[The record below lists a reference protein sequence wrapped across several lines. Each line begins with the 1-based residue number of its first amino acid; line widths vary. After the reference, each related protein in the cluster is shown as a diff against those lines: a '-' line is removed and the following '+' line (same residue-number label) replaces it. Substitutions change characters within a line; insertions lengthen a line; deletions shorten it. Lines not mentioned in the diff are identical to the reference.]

1 MAHKIIQ
8 WNCRGL
14 RSNYNDLAILLQE
27 HSPSAVCLQE
37 TNLKPNTNI
46 SFKNYTMVNCFGPA
60 NNERACWGVSI
71 LVKDGT
77 PHQHI
82 TLKTNLQAVAVNIN
96 CHRPMTICSVYL
108 PPNRSVDVVELR
120 QLVKQLPKPFMLLGD
135 FNGHHTMWGCRD
147 INPRGRIIEDFLSE
161 ENLCIFNDDTTTY
174 LHPAS
179 GSATAI
185 DLSLCD
191 PDLYLDYTWRVNED
205 LCSSDHYP
213 IFIESNNSIVE
224 ERVQHWRL
232 HRADWEAFQQ
242 SCGESLT
249 ISQFENE
256 EGVDDPIALFTAK
269 LHNIA
274 DKSIPKTST
283 VPKKLDKP
291 WFDEGC
297 RKAIDKRKKSL
308 QKFKKHPT
316 RQNLDGYKKDYA
328 KARRTI
334 SEAKRQSWR
343 AYVSTLN
350 NNTSAKHT
358 WQMLRRISGKR
369 KDKTI
374 KYLVTDSDTI
384 TNKTD
389 IAETLATS
397 FAAKSSP
404 DHYQEKFRKI
414 RDKEKENTLDF
425 ESDNDE
431 KYNVD
436 FSKRELIKSIAQA
449 TDSATG
455 PDEIHYQFLKH
466 LPDVS
471 LDLLLLLLNDLWQ
484 SQDFPDGWREA
495 TVIPIPKPGKD
506 RTDPNN
512 YRPIA
517 LTSCLCKIMERM
529 INHRLTWFLQDNHII
544 TKYQCGF
551 QKGKSTT
558 DHLVRL
564 ETYIRQGFVKNQHT
578 VGVFFDL
585 EKAYDTTWK
594 GGIMKDLH
602 EMGLKGRLPLFID
615 NFLKGRKFKVR
626 LDNTHS
632 SLNPQEEGV
641 PQGSILSPTLFTVKI
656 NSIIDALPDDIEKS
670 LYVDDLAVYC
680 QSSNMA
686 IIERRLQGCLDKLVT
701 CADENGFKFSPTKT
715 LCVHFCKKNGL
726 QPEPN
731 LKLYGQ
737 QLPVEEQVKF
747 LGLFFDKKL
756 SFIPHIKYMK
766 DKCRK
771 ALQLL
776 RVISSKDWGGDRTTL
791 LRIYRSHIRS
801 KLDYGCIVYG
811 SARRSYLAVLDPIAN
826 QGLRLCSGAFRTSP
840 IESLQVETGEPSLET
855 RRLKLSLQYYMK
867 MKANPENPAYSCV
880 VNPEYKRLFNN
891 KPGSIPTLGI
901 RLQPH
906 LEDMEVELDAI
917 SVVRPPE
924 CPPWLL
930 QQPNILF
937 NLSDLRKGDTCPLVF
952 QSMLLELFCRFP
964 RHRKVY
970 TDGSKEDKRTAMSF
984 VCDDHEFSCRINDEA
999 SICTAE
1005 LLAIEAAIEYIW
1017 DSNDEEFMIITD
1029 SLSSLQALKSQKLNN
1044 PVVSNILHMCHYLSG
1059 HKDIIF
1065 CWVPSHIG
1073 IQGNE
1078 RADVLAK
1085 AALDKTK
1092 QFYYIPYTDFK
1103 YNISVYLDDILQGE
1117 WNINVTSKL
1126 FEVQPIIKRS
1136 FTPMERRRDDI
1147 VLCRARIGHAYFTNG
1162 YLLRGELR
1170 PMCCNTRL
1178 TVRHV
1183 LLSCAK
1189 YAHIR
1194 RKYFAFN
1201 SLFELFRDT
1210 PAGFIIQFLRECNL
1224 YSMF

>member
-1 MAHKIIQ
+1 
-8 WNCRGL
+8 
-14 RSNYNDLAILLQE
+14 
-27 HSPSAVCLQE
+27 
-37 TNLKPNTNI
+37 
-46 SFKNYTMVNCFGPA
+46 
-60 NNERACWGVSI
+60 
-71 LVKDGT
+71 
-77 PHQHI
+77 
-82 TLKTNLQAVAVNIN
+82 
-96 CHRPMTICSVYL
+96 
-108 PPNRSVDVVELR
+108 
-120 QLVKQLPKPFMLLGD
+120 
-135 FNGHHTMWGCRD
+135 
-147 INPRGRIIEDFLSE
+147 
-161 ENLCIFNDDTTTY
+161 
-174 LHPAS
+174 
-179 GSATAI
+179 
-185 DLSLCD
+185 
-191 PDLYLDYTWRVNED
+191 
-205 LCSSDHYP
+205 
-213 IFIESNNSIVE
+213 
-224 ERVQHWRL
+224 
-232 HRADWEAFQQ
+232 
-242 SCGESLT
+242 
-249 ISQFENE
+249 
-256 EGVDDPIALFTAK
+256 
-269 LHNIA
+269 
-274 DKSIPKTST
+274 
-283 VPKKLDKP
+283 
-291 WFDEGC
+291 
-297 RKAIDKRKKSL
+297 
-308 QKFKKHPT
+308 
-316 RQNLDGYKKDYA
+316 
-328 KARRTI
+328 
-334 SEAKRQSWR
+334 
-343 AYVSTLN
+343 
-350 NNTSAKHT
+350 
-358 WQMLRRISGKR
+358 MLRRISGKR

-656 NSIIDALPDDIEKS
+656 NSIIDSLPQDIEKS

-891 KPGSIPTLGI
+891 KPGTIPTLGI

-1017 DSNDEEFMIITD
+1017 DSSDEEFMIITD

-1044 PVVSNILHMCHYLSG
+1044 PIVSNILHMCHYLSG

-1136 FTPMERRRDDI
+1136 FTPMERRRDDV

-1224 YSMF
+1224 YYMF

>member
-1 MAHKIIQ
+1 M
-8 WNCRGL
+8 CCTL
-14 RSNYNDLAILLQE
+14 
-27 HSPSAVCLQE
+27 CL
-37 TNLKPNTNI
+37 I
-46 SFKNYTMVNCFGPA
+46 FFV
-60 NNERACWGVSI
+60 
-71 LVKDGT
+71 
-77 PHQHI
+77 
-82 TLKTNLQAVAVNIN
+82 
-96 CHRPMTICSVYL
+96 
-108 PPNRSVDVVELR
+108 
-120 QLVKQLPKPFMLLGD
+120 
-135 FNGHHTMWGCRD
+135 
-147 INPRGRIIEDFLSE
+147 
-161 ENLCIFNDDTTTY
+161 IFNDDTSTY

-358 WQMLRRISGKR
+358 WQMLRRISG
-369 KDKTI
+369 
-374 KYLVTDSDTI
+374 
-384 TNKTD
+384 N
-389 IAETLATS
+389 
-397 FAAKSSP
+397 
-404 DHYQEKFRKI
+404 
-414 RDKEKENTLDF
+414 
-425 ESDNDE
+425 
-431 KYNVD
+431 
-436 FSKRELIKSIAQA
+436 
-449 TDSATG
+449 
-455 PDEIHYQFLKH
+455 
-466 LPDVS
+466 
-471 LDLLLLLLNDLWQ
+471 
-484 SQDFPDGWREA
+484 
-495 TVIPIPKPGKD
+495 
-506 RTDPNN
+506 
-512 YRPIA
+512 
-517 LTSCLCKIMERM
+517 
-529 INHRLTWFLQDNHII
+529 II

-551 QKGKSTT
+551 QIGKSTT

-602 EMGLKGRLPLFID
+602 EMGLKGRFPSFID

-726 QPEPN
+726 QPEPD

-756 SFIPHIKYMK
+756 SFTPHIKYMK

-776 RVISSKDWGGDRTTL
+776 RVISSKDWGGDLTEEL
-791 LRIYRSHIRS
+791 PVSHQIQAGLWLYCLWFS
-801 KLDYGCIVYG
+801 ETIV
-811 SARRSYLAVLDPIAN
+811 
-826 QGLRLCSGAFRTSP
+826 
-840 IESLQVETGEPSLET
+840 
-855 RRLKLSLQYYMK
+855 
-867 MKANPENPAYSCV
+867 
-880 VNPEYKRLFNN
+880 
-891 KPGSIPTLGI
+891 
-901 RLQPH
+901 
-906 LEDMEVELDAI
+906 
-917 SVVRPPE
+917 
-924 CPPWLL
+924 
-930 QQPNILF
+930 
-937 NLSDLRKGDTCPLVF
+937 
-952 QSMLLELFCRFP
+952 
-964 RHRKVY
+964 
-970 TDGSKEDKRTAMSF
+970 
-984 VCDDHEFSCRINDEA
+984 
-999 SICTAE
+999 
-1005 LLAIEAAIEYIW
+1005 
-1017 DSNDEEFMIITD
+1017 
-1029 SLSSLQALKSQKLNN
+1029 LSS
-1044 PVVSNILHMCHYLSG
+1044 
-1059 HKDIIF
+1059 
-1065 CWVPSHIG
+1065 
-1073 IQGNE
+1073 
-1078 RADVLAK
+1078 
-1085 AALDKTK
+1085 T
-1092 QFYYIPYTDFK
+1092 
-1103 YNISVYLDDILQGE
+1103 
-1117 WNINVTSKL
+1117 
-1126 FEVQPIIKRS
+1126 
-1136 FTPMERRRDDI
+1136 
-1147 VLCRARIGHAYFTNG
+1147 
-1162 YLLRGELR
+1162 
-1170 PMCCNTRL
+1170 
-1178 TVRHV
+1178 
-1183 LLSCAK
+1183 
-1189 YAHIR
+1189 
-1194 RKYFAFN
+1194 
-1201 SLFELFRDT
+1201 
-1210 PAGFIIQFLRECNL
+1210 
-1224 YSMF
+1224 